1 MPGSLNDVNVLDR
14 SPIFV
19 ALVEGRTAPINYTIN
34 GNEYTIEC
42 YLADEI
48 YHNWSTFVKAIPR
61 PVGAKRKYFVSK

>member
-19 ALVEGRTAPINYTIN
+19 ALVKGCTSPVNYTIN
-34 GNEYTIEC
+34 GNEYTMGC

-48 YHNWSTFVKAIPR
+48 YPN
-61 PVGAKRKYFVSK
+61 